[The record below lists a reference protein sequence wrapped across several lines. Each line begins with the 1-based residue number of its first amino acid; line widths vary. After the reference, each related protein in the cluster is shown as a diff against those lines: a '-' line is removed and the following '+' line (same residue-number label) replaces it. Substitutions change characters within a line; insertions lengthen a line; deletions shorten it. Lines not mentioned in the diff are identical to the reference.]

1 MGRPAFDPYRF
12 RSGPRRKPYN
22 VGYLPETARFKPRA
36 MTGSLVQNIHHYC
49 IGLSYLCAFLLETG
63 RLLWPAAGWRLTGLA
78 FGAAGLFAHS
88 AYLLVNQPSPAVPFG
103 SVLLLAWVLA
113 LFYFYGT
120 VHHAKQAW
128 AVFVLPV
135 VIGLVAASRVLLTV
149 EPEYAAVDL
158 AQWTS
163 GERFWGGVHGVLIL
177 CASVGVSVSFLASV
191 MYLIQSRRLRNKVSP
206 RAVVPMLSL
215 ERLEHMN
222 RRAINIAFPMLTVGL
237 LVGTLLLESTHALG
251 ENWFSVK
258 VLSSAGLWV
267 LFLVLLYLRYAVH
280 LPARRLALFS
290 IAAFALLLVAL
301 GAAHP
306 FAIGGG
312 K

>member
-1 MGRPAFDPYRF
+1 H
-12 RSGPRRKPYN
+12 
-22 VGYLPETARFKPRA
+22 
-36 MTGSLVQNIHHYC
+36 IHHYC

-63 RLLWPAAGWRLTGLA
+63 RLLWPASGWRLTGLA

-88 AYLLVNQPSPAVPFG
+88 AYLLANHPSPAVPFG

-135 VIGLVAASRVLLTV
+135 VIGLVATSKVLLSV
-149 EPEYAAVDL
+149 RPEYAAFDL
-158 AQWTS
+158 AQWAA
-163 GERFWGGVHGVLIL
+163 GERFWGGVHGLLIL

-191 MYLIQSRRLRNKVSP
+191 MYLIQARRLRNKVSP
-206 RAVVPMLSL
+206 RSVVPMLSL
-215 ERLEHMN
+215 ERLETMN
-222 RRAINIAFPMLTVGL
+222 RRALNVAFPMLTAGL
-237 LVGTLLLESTHALG
+237 LVGTVLLEHSHALG
-251 ENWFSVK
+251 ENWLSVK
-258 VLSSAGLWV
+258 VLSVAGLWV

-280 LPARRLALFS
+280 VPARRLALFS
-290 IAAFALLLVAL
+290 VGAFGLLLVAL
-301 GAAHP
+301 VASHP
-306 FAIGGG
+306 FAIGGP